1 MANES
6 AAELVRFLA
15 EELRRRGT
23 TLPEFAETTGITEER
38 LEYLQS
44 GAWHRLTVE
53 EIGTIAECLQVDL
66 TAIWSALVEKHGD
79 RMGEPP
85 RP

>member
-6 AAELVRFLA
+6 AAELVQYLA

-23 TLPEFAETTGITEER
+23 TLPKFAEITGISEER

-44 GAWHRLTVE
+44 GAWRRLTVR

-66 TAIWSALVEKHGD
+66 DAVWSVLVEKHGNG
-79 RMGEPP
+79 MGEVP